1 MNSSTEALESS
12 ATPGRNKTAKILFA
26 VVTVIAVAALAA
38 AVFFG
43 YGWGNALL
51 SQKPTADTRDSAL
64 TGAQQAAVNL
74 NTVDAANIDQS
85 FDNMKSSITGD
96 LMLNDL
102 EQTRSGI
109 TDQVRQSG
117 AKSDAEVLHGT
128 LTELSTD
135 ENTATALVVIA
146 TTTTWPDRIER
157 SKLTMSLAMEEIDGV
172 WKTNKV
178 DPIGSRISLDN
189 PSTNPVIP
197 NEPGGPADPN
207 AADPNAADPGTDAT
221 PAPEPDSGGN

>member
-1 MNSSTEALESS
+1 MNSSTEALESP
-12 ATPGRNKTAKILFA
+12 ATPGQNKTAKILLA
-26 VVTVIAVAALAA
+26 VVTIVAVAALAA

-43 YGWGNALL
+43 YGWGTALF
-51 SQKPTADTRDSAL
+51 SQKPTEDTRDSAL

-117 AKSDAEVLHGT
+117 AKSEAEVLHAAV
-128 LTELSTD
+128 TELSTD
-135 ENTATALVVIA
+135 ENTATALVVIK
-146 TTTTWPDRIER
+146 TTTTWPDRVER
-157 SKLTMSLAMEEIDGV
+157 SKLTMRLAMEEIDGV

-189 PSTNPVIP
+189 PNTNPVIP
-197 NEPGGPADPN
+197 SEPGATDPN
-207 AADPNAADPGTDAT
+207 AADPNAATPSAEAT
-221 PAPEPDSGGN
+221 PAPQPDSGGN

>member
-1 MNSSTEALESS
+1 MNSSTEALESP
-12 ATPGRNKTAKILFA
+12 ATPGRNKTAKILLA

-43 YGWGNALL
+43 YGWGIALFG
-51 SQKPTADTRDSAL
+51 QKPTADTRDAAL

-74 NTVDAANIDQS
+74 NTVDAADIDQS

-117 AKSDAEVLHGT
+117 AKSEAEVLHGA

-135 ENTATALVVIA
+135 EHTATALVVVA
-146 TTTTWPDRIER
+146 TTTTWPDRVER
-157 SKLTMSLAMEEIDGV
+157 SKLTMRLAMEEVDGV

-189 PSTNPVIP
+189 PNTNPVIP
-197 NEPGGPADPN
+197 TDPGATDPN
-207 AADPNAADPGTDAT
+207 AADPNAADPSTEAT
-221 PAPEPDSGGN
+221 PTPQPDSGGN

>member
-1 MNSSTEALESS
+1 MNSSTEALESP
-12 ATPGRNKTAKILFA
+12 ATPGQNKTAKILLA

-43 YGWGNALL
+43 YGWGTALF
-51 SQKPTADTRDSAL
+51 SQKPTEDTRDSAL

-117 AKSDAEVLHGT
+117 AKSEAEVLHAAV
-128 LTELSTD
+128 TELSTD
-135 ENTATALVVIA
+135 ENTATALVVIK
-146 TTTTWPDRIER
+146 TTTTWPDRVER
-157 SKLTMSLAMEEIDGV
+157 SKLTMRLAMEEVDGV

-189 PSTNPVIP
+189 PNTNPVIP
-197 NEPGGPADPN
+197 SEPGATDPN
-207 AADPNAADPGTDAT
+207 AATPSAEAT
-221 PAPEPDSGGN
+221 PAPQPDSGGN

>member
-1 MNSSTEALESS
+1 MNSSTETLESS
-12 ATPGRNKTAKILFA
+12 ATPGSSKTPKILLA

-43 YGWGNALL
+43 YGWGTALL
-51 SQKPTADTRDSAL
+51 SQKPTADTRDAAL

-117 AKSDAEVLHGT
+117 AKSDAEVLHGS

-146 TTTTWPDRIER
+146 TTTTWPDRVER
-157 SKLTMSLAMEEIDGV
+157 SKLTMRMAMEEVDGV

-189 PSTNPVIP
+189 PNTNPVIP
-197 NEPGGPADPN
+197 TEPGGPTDPN
-207 AADPNAADPGTDAT
+207 AVEPSTEPT
-221 PAPEPDSGGN
+221 PAPQPNTGGN

>member
-1 MNSSTEALESS
+1 MNSSTEALESP
-12 ATPGRNKTAKILFA
+12 ATPGQTKTAKILLA

-43 YGWGNALL
+43 YGWGTALL
-51 SQKPTADTRDSAL
+51 SQKPTEDTRDSAL

-85 FDNMKSSITGD
+85 FDDMKSSITGD
-96 LMLNDL
+96 SMLNEL

-117 AKSDAEVLHGT
+117 GKSEAEVLHAAV
-128 LTELSTD
+128 TELSTD
-135 ENTATALVVIA
+135 ENTATALVVIKA
-146 TTTTWPDRIER
+146 TTTWPDRVER
-157 SKLTMSLAMEEIDGV
+157 SKLTMRLAMEEVDGV

-178 DPIGSRISLDN
+178 DPIGVRISLDN
-189 PSTNPVIP
+189 PATNPVIP
-197 NEPGGPADPN
+197 TEPGATDPNTADPN
-207 AADPNAADPGTDAT
+207 AAVPSAEAT
-221 PAPEPDSGGN
+221 PAPQPNAGGN

>member
-1 MNSSTEALESS
+1 MNSSTETLESP
-12 ATPGRNKTAKILFA
+12 AAPGSSKTAKILLA

-43 YGWGNALL
+43 YGWGSALL
-51 SQKPTADTRDSAL
+51 SQKPTADTRDAAL
-64 TGAQQAAVNL
+64 IGAQQAAVNL

-85 FDNMKSSITGD
+85 FDDMKSSISGD

-117 AKSDAEVLHGT
+117 AKSEAEVLHGT

-146 TTTTWPDRIER
+146 TTTTWPDRVER
-157 SKLTMSLAMEEIDGV
+157 SKLTMRMAMEEVDGV

-178 DPIGSRISLDN
+178 DPIGGRISLDN
-189 PSTNPVIP
+189 PNTNPVIP
-197 NEPGGPADPN
+197 TEPGGPTDPN
-207 AADPNAADPGTDAT
+207 AVDPSTEAT
-221 PAPEPDSGGN
+221 PAPQPNTSGN

>member
-1 MNSSTEALESS
+1 MNSSTEALESP
-12 ATPGRNKTAKILFA
+12 ATPGQNKTAKFLLA

-43 YGWGNALL
+43 YGWGTALF
-51 SQKPTADTRDSAL
+51 SQKPTEDTRDSAL

-117 AKSDAEVLHGT
+117 AKSEAEVLHAAV
-128 LTELSTD
+128 TELSTD
-135 ENTATALVVIA
+135 ENTAEALVVIK
-146 TTTTWPDRIER
+146 TTTTWPDRVER
-157 SKLTMSLAMEEIDGV
+157 SKLTMRLAMEEVDGV

-189 PSTNPVIP
+189 PNTNPVIP
-197 NEPGGPADPN
+197 SEPGATDPN
-207 AADPNAADPGTDAT
+207 AADPNAATPSAEAT
-221 PAPEPDSGGN
+221 PAPQPDSGGN

>member
-85 FDNMKSSITGD
+85 FNNMKSSITGD